1 MHSVLGE
8 RKHENLDDFTSH
20 ETEELKDLLLTAVED
35 PGLLSSA
42 PSTSKKLVDKSKTTH
57 AENKE
62 TKRQTILTA
71 NKGLETNYQKGIV
84 GFDMINVD
92 KISIH
97 KGVINEEIDTKKVDS
112 LVKSLLLHFDPTLSV
127 IYVTPTLK
135 RDEKYDK
142 SDKQLNYKALDGRH
156 LLTAIKAIYSLG
168 KSLKGLDPNMVMV
181 VVLDSPGIIA
191 ANYANMRHRFL
202 KDKYSSKV
210 LIQDFVKLYL
220 RIYDVTH
227 DKDQSLEIAKNAM
240 VSFDFQKDDV
250 TAIVRMT
257 KWSHSTLQLASEIF
271 EAYESF
277 QTLEGMSSK
286 KKKEKKLNLRLP
298 IPKLSFHRI
307 AKLKEAD
314 ILEVGRD
321 VLECKIKF
329 SDLSKYSVDTVRLE
343 NIKNQVI
350 EITKELTGEEF
361 EDYAELSQTYKNVDN
376 ERLSDF
382 LFAGQGPGYKTGDRI
397 KLERYM
403 KSVLNCVVENVE
415 MKTTYEKIDDI
426 SSDKLSSGDLIILYA
441 NHTDKMTNY
450 FLRMEIP
457 IIFVCR
463 TQKMLHQILK
473 TIFMGDGE
481 EKVEVSTVV
490 AKDSEN
496 KVMDGN
502 VQGGLTYL
510 IIAGE
515 FESAPLKVLFDSL
528 QAALS
533 DTVDA
538 ILQEVRSH

>member
-35 PGLLSSA
+35 PGLLSSP

-142 SDKQLNYKALDGRH
+142 SDTQLNYKALDGRH

-271 EAYESF
+271 EAYVGF
-277 QTLEGMSSK
+277 IQSSSDPSQIQ
-286 KKKEKKLNLRLP
+286 KLHFFYVF
-298 IPKLSFHRI
+298 IIFI
-307 AKLKEAD
+307 
-314 ILEVGRD
+314 
-321 VLECKIKF
+321 
-329 SDLSKYSVDTVRLE
+329 
-343 NIKNQVI
+343 
-350 EITKELTGEEF
+350 ITKFGENF
-361 EDYAELSQTYKNVDN
+361 ED
-376 ERLSDF
+376 
-382 LFAGQGPGYKTGDRI
+382 
-397 KLERYM
+397 
-403 KSVLNCVVENVE
+403 
-415 MKTTYEKIDDI
+415 KIDI
-426 SSDKLSSGDLIILYA
+426 C
-441 NHTDKMTNY
+441 
-450 FLRMEIP
+450 F
-457 IIFVCR
+457 F
-463 TQKMLHQILK
+463 
-473 TIFMGDGE
+473 
-481 EKVEVSTVV
+481 
-490 AKDSEN
+490 
-496 KVMDGN
+496 
-502 VQGGLTYL
+502 
-510 IIAGE
+510 
-515 FESAPLKVLFDSL
+515 
-528 QAALS
+528 
-533 DTVDA
+533 
-538 ILQEVRSH
+538 

>member
-286 KKKEKKLNLRLP
+286 KR
-298 IPKLSFHRI
+298 
-307 AKLKEAD
+307 
-314 ILEVGRD
+314 
-321 VLECKIKF
+321 
-329 SDLSKYSVDTVRLE
+329 
-343 NIKNQVI
+343 
-350 EITKELTGEEF
+350 
-361 EDYAELSQTYKNVDN
+361 
-376 ERLSDF
+376 
-382 LFAGQGPGYKTGDRI
+382 
-397 KLERYM
+397 
-403 KSVLNCVVENVE
+403 KS
-415 MKTTYEKIDDI
+415 
-426 SSDKLSSGDLIILYA
+426 
-441 NHTDKMTNY
+441 
-450 FLRMEIP
+450 
-457 IIFVCR
+457 
-463 TQKMLHQILK
+463 
-473 TIFMGDGE
+473 
-481 EKVEVSTVV
+481 
-490 AKDSEN
+490 
-496 KVMDGN
+496 
-502 VQGGLTYL
+502 
-510 IIAGE
+510 
-515 FESAPLKVLFDSL
+515 
-528 QAALS
+528 
-533 DTVDA
+533 
-538 ILQEVRSH
+538 